1 MDITPL
7 PSKGRQTI
15 TGYGNSQ
22 FKVSGQVYTTPVLVF
37 PDRTVLWDIK
47 PNAPITLE
55 NLNVVIEEEGEIDLL
70 IIGSGKTKAALPGK
84 IHDRLRAI
92 GIALEIMDTG
102 AAVRTYN
109 ILAAEERRVAA
120 ALIAV

>member
-7 PSKGRQTI
+7 VPKGKQVI
-15 TGYGNSQ
+15 TGYGNGQ
-22 FKVSGQVYTTPVLVF
+22 FKVSGQVYTTPILVF

-47 PNAPITLE
+47 PNAAISLE
-55 NLNVVIEEEGEIDLL
+55 NLNVVLEEEGEIDLL
-70 IIGSGKTKAALPGK
+70 LIGCTKSQMAIPPKIRTALK
-84 IHDRLRAI
+84 EA

-109 ILAAEERRVAA
+109 VVLAEGRRVAA